1 MVFGR
6 LKFQFT
12 SMLCCCTL
20 TLHGVETTPITQP
33 RVEHPREDSP
43 ISHVSIV
50 LGSDLDAVLSLCTLL
65 KHHPVILEID
75 DNVGLK

>member
-1 MVFGR
+1 
-6 LKFQFT
+6 
-12 SMLCCCTL
+12 MLCCCTL

-33 RVEHPREDSP
+33 RVEHPLEDSP

-50 LGSDLDAVLSLCTLL
+50 LGSDLDVVLSLYTLL

>member
-1 MVFGR
+1 
-6 LKFQFT
+6 
-12 SMLCCCTL
+12 MLCCCTL

-33 RVEHPREDSP
+33 RVEHPPEDSP

-50 LGSDLDAVLSLCTLL
+50 LGSDLDVVLSLYTLL